1 MFNSRQAPGDCDT
14 IVAVDFST
22 LNYKD
27 AMVVNN
33 KYVGQTDQ
41 KLNLKTHFSQKV
53 FTCDSRY
60 PGLKPPMV
68 GGIDLVGRIL
78 ETSSSTHK

>member
-1 MFNSRQAPGDCDT
+1 MMFNSRQAPGECDT

-33 KYVGQTDQ
+33 KYVGQIDQ
-41 KLNLKTHFSQKV
+41 NLNLKTQKV